1 MTSLIDTVTQVS
13 PIPAAPTVKAKN
25 SRPLTAGDIIEQLPA
40 DATPAQQDSAV
51 RANITPEPITH
62 WSKCPDTLHLP
73 GHSKGKT
80 LKDFSIPHLYYTE
93 SFFSTDSMFHPEVA
107 GRSQGVSGDPVPYTV
122 AGDSWVSSV
131 LILCFILASLAI
143 SRSRQLIAQQVKRFF
158 PTGSSEKLTLNET
171 SEEFRYQLFFVVVTC
186 LMLGIGYFLYSQ
198 GSGPATYVLPEYWV
212 MGICVAIVMAYFLL
226 KFSLFAIVNS
236 VFFDRRDNEQWL
248 KSYLFL
254 VALEGALLFPV
265 IMLVAYFSLPMRIAG
280 VCVAFILIFIKI
292 LSIYKCKTIFF
303 KKTGVF
309 LQIFLY
315 FCALEVIP
323 LLALAGSL
331 SMVSQY
337 LRINF

>member
-1 MTSLIDTVTQVS
+1 M
-13 PIPAAPTVKAKN
+13 A
-25 SRPLTAGDIIEQLPA
+25 
-40 DATPAQQDSAV
+40 
-51 RANITPEPITH
+51 
-62 WSKCPDTLHLP
+62 
-73 GHSKGKT
+73 
-80 LKDFSIPHLYYTE
+80 
-93 SFFSTDSMFHPEVA
+93 EVIF
-107 GRSQGVSGDPVPYTV
+107 VPV
-122 AGDSWVSSV
+122 
-131 LILCFILASLAI
+131 
-143 SRSRQLIAQQVKRFF
+143 
-158 PTGSSEKLTLNET
+158 
-171 SEEFRYQLFFVVVTC
+171 
-186 LMLGIGYFLYSQ
+186 
-198 GSGPATYVLPEYWV
+198 
-212 MGICVAIVMAYFLL
+212 
-226 KFSLFAIVNS
+226 
-236 VFFDRRDNEQWL
+236 FDRRDNEQWL

-265 IMLVAYFSLPMRIAG
+265 IMLVAYFSLPTHIAG

>member
-1 MTSLIDTVTQVS
+1 
-13 PIPAAPTVKAKN
+13 
-25 SRPLTAGDIIEQLPA
+25 
-40 DATPAQQDSAV
+40 
-51 RANITPEPITH
+51 
-62 WSKCPDTLHLP
+62 
-73 GHSKGKT
+73 
-80 LKDFSIPHLYYTE
+80 
-93 SFFSTDSMFHPEVA
+93 
-107 GRSQGVSGDPVPYTV
+107 
-122 AGDSWVSSV
+122 
-131 LILCFILASLAI
+131 
-143 SRSRQLIAQQVKRFF
+143 
-158 PTGSSEKLTLNET
+158 
-171 SEEFRYQLFFVVVTC
+171 
-186 LMLGIGYFLYSQ
+186 
-198 GSGPATYVLPEYWV
+198 

>member
-13 PIPAAPTVKAKN
+13 PIPAAPAVKAKN

-80 LKDFSIPHLYYTE
+80 LEDF
-93 SFFSTDSMFHPEVA
+93 
-107 GRSQGVSGDPVPYTV
+107 R
-122 AGDSWVSSV
+122 

-212 MGICVAIVMAYFLL
+212 MGICVAIVIAYFLL

-265 IMLVAYFSLPMRIAG
+265 IMLVAYFSLPPRIAG